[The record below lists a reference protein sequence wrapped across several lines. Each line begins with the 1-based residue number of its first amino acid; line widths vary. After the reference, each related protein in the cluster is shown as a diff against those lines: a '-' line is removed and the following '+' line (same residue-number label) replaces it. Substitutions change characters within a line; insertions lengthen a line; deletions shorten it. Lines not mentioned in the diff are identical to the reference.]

1 MKKPLLLFAIF
12 VSSCKPFHNVTKTNL
27 EEEFKVKE
35 SAYERIT
42 NPGDRIVILPAPL
55 NPINRD
61 TIIIY
66 KGKNGATATT
76 SYDSD
81 GRVSAQII
89 DCPETTE
96 ERLAKL
102 DAQYKLELSIKE
114 KELDLEIAN
123 TIGKWLA
130 IILIP
135 IGFFFAVAYGLRSK

>member
-1 MKKPLLLFAIF
+1 MCIRD
-12 VSSCKPFHNVTKTNL
+12 SCKPFHNTSKTNL

-61 TIIIY
+61 TVIIY
-66 KGKNGATATT
+66 TGKNGATATT
-76 SYDSD
+76 SYDSE

-96 ERLAKL
+96 ERLAKME
-102 DAQYKLELSIKE
+102 AQYKYEMTVKE
-114 KELDLEIAN
+114 KELDLEIVNA
-123 TIGKWLA
+123 IGKWLA
-130 IILIP
+130 VILIP
-135 IGFFFAVAYGLRSK
+135 IGLFFAVAWWLRGQY